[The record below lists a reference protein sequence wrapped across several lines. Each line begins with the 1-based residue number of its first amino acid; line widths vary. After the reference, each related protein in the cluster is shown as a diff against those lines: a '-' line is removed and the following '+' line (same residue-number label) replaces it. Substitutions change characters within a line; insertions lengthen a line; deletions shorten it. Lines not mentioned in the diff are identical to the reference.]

1 MSLKAVRKKRED
13 GLNTRIYTIIQILR
27 LMKNVVIT
35 IASVIIIPSLILF
48 LLIFKDAKNTRP
60 QNADVMIVLG
70 CQIWGEGPSEMLEY
84 RLQNALKLYKNGISK
99 NIIVSGGQ
107 GADEVITEAKA
118 MKKWFVKNGVSESII
133 YEEDKSTSTYENLKF
148 SKLIMDRKGFK
159 DAVVVT
165 SDFHVFRSLWLSK
178 RIGFEAKGAPSKTV
192 DHLKPYYYVRE
203 IVSNIKSFLLDR

>member
-1 MSLKAVRKKRED
+1 
-13 GLNTRIYTIIQILR
+13 
-27 LMKNVVIT
+27 MKNVVIT
-35 IASVIIIPSLILF
+35 IVSVIIILSLILF

-70 CQIWGEGPSEMLEY
+70 CQIWGEGPSEILEY

-118 MKKWFVKNGVSESII
+118 MKKWFVKNGVPESII
-133 YEEDKSTSTYENLKF
+133 YEEDKSTNTYENLKF
-148 SKLIMDRKGFK
+148 SKLIMDKKGFK

-178 RIGFEAKGAPSKTV
+178 RIGIEAKGAPSKTV
-192 DHLKPYYYVRE
+192 DYLKPYYYVRE
-203 IVSNIKSFLLDR
+203 IVSNTKSFLLDR